1 MEVMGLNIG
10 LPEAYI
16 LSSNAYSVLRASFN
30 HGKILEPHR
39 FWAVNVFA
47 LFPTAMFYG
56 GFFSSIGFPQIA
68 YLAMYGFLIIIY
80 AATAFL
86 WITGKT
92 PEKAKEPKER
102 KPVDAPQTIL
112 FIFLNLVFLYWG
124 GLFA

>member
-30 HGKILEPHR
+30 HGKILEPRR
-39 FWAVNVFA
+39 FSIVNAFV
-47 LFPTAMFYG
+47 LFPTAMTYG
-56 GFFSSIGFPQIA
+56 GFFSTIGFPQIA
-68 YLAMYGFLIIIY
+68 YLAVYAFLIIIY
-80 AATAFL
+80 AADAFL

-92 PEKAKEPKER
+92 IESKKPKER
-102 KPVDAPQTIL
+102 KPVDAPKAIM
-112 FIFLNLVFLYWG
+112 FVFLNLVILYWG